1 MLRAAIR
8 VIRADLAA
16 RPLHAVL
23 TGLVIAIAAGTLLV
37 TLYMRASLDAPYDG
51 LRRATNAADAF
62 AVGQHDDVTRLAH
75 MPGVRSADP
84 PRALLEAPLRY
95 GRDVDGITL
104 IDSPAGA
111 RLDRP
116 RLVAGRAARAPGE
129 VMVDHVTAD
138 LRRIRLGSTLPIGSG
153 ARRLPL
159 RVVGIGA
166 WTHPGPF
173 GWLTRG
179 GVAAAERRI
188 GGRPQYALAVRL
200 RDPNASVAFAER
212 AAESLRTRNLRVS
225 EWQQTRNEFSDD
237 SRRMLTIISA
247 TTVLGLIGA
256 AFTLA
261 TAIGGRVIAQRRQIG
276 LLRAVGI
283 TPSQAT
289 ALMVAHYVGLALIA
303 APVGLVGGALIGPRL
318 VGDTARMLAMPAPG
332 IPDPGQ
338 WLLALAATLAV
349 VTLATAVP
357 ARRAGRI
364 TPAETLALGR
374 GARSARASRLA
385 RWARALHLP
394 VIVGLGAKDAFA
406 HRGRAALTLGSL
418 ALAAAVLVCTM
429 GFEATTNRVG
439 SDEAL
444 RAQPW
449 DLGVSTTSLSPERVD
464 ALLRARPEVAAVARV
479 YYVGSVG
486 RGGLDVELRVIDGP
500 LREFPFAI
508 RDGHAALAP
517 GEATFGRAA
526 LEHLGVGIGGR
537 TTLTV
542 ARRPVTLR
550 AVGRHIEPDN
560 DGVEAVLPIAGL
572 PAAVRATLRSP
583 DWAVRLRPG
592 TDARAVQ
599 RALAADTQT
608 RLSVWRPIESLQQ
621 ETAKLRP
628 VVYGVTGLLLAV
640 ALVNLLT
647 TLLLTI
653 AERERDVAV
662 LGAVGATPR
671 QVTAA
676 LVSGGALLALVGGA
690 IGVPVGAWLFRF
702 LISQTDPSDGP
713 DVVTLPAW
721 WWFPL
726 VLPVG
731 LLLCALV
738 SGLAARRAT
747 HIRPAAALRAE

>member
-1 MLRAAIR
+1 MLRAAAR
-8 VIRADLAA
+8 VIRADLAT

-37 TLYMRASLDAPYDG
+37 TLYMRASLDAPYDD

-62 AVGQHDDVTRLAH
+62 AVGQRDDVRRVANL
-75 MPGVRSADP
+75 PGVARSDP
-84 PRALLEAPLRY
+84 PRALLGVTLRI
-95 GRDVDGITL
+95 GRDEDSITL
-104 IDSPAGA
+104 IDTPAAA

-116 RLVAGRAARAPGE
+116 RIVSGRAVRAPGE
-129 VMVDHVTAD
+129 VLVDHAMAD
-138 LRRIRLGSTLPIGSG
+138 FFGLRAGRTLTVGTG
-153 ARRLPL
+153 GRKLRL
-159 RVVGIGA
+159 RVVGTGA

-173 GWLTRG
+173 GWVSQG
-179 GVAAAERRI
+179 GVAAAERQV

-212 AAESLRTRNLRVS
+212 AAERLRTRNLRVS
-225 EWQQTRNEFSDD
+225 DWQQTRNEFTDD

-283 TPSQAT
+283 TPHQAT
-289 ALMVAHYVGLALIA
+289 ALMIAHYVGLALIA
-303 APVGLVGGALIGPRL
+303 APVGLLGGALLAPRL
-318 VGDTARMLAMPAPG
+318 VGDTAHALAMPAPG
-332 IPDPGQ
+332 IPGPEL

-349 VTLATAVP
+349 VTLATAIP

-374 GARSARASRLA
+374 GARSGRASRLA
-385 RWARALHLP
+385 RWARALRLP

-429 GFEATTNRVG
+429 GFEATTDRVG

-449 DLGVSTTSLSPERVD
+449 DLGVSTTALAPERVD

-479 YYVGSVG
+479 YYTSAVG
-486 RGGLDVELRVIDGP
+486 RGGLDVELRVLDGP
-500 LREFPFAI
+500 MREFPFAI
-508 RDGHAALAP
+508 RDGHAAFAS
-517 GEATFGRAA
+517 GEATFGRTA
-526 LEHLGVGIGGR
+526 LEDLGIRIGEPV
-537 TTLTV
+537 TLTV

-550 AVGRHIEPDN
+550 AVGRHVEPDN
-560 DGVEAVLPIAGL
+560 DGVEAVLPIASL
-572 PAAVRATLRSP
+572 PPAVRATLRYP

-592 TDARAVQ
+592 VDPRTAQQAI
-599 RALAADTQT
+599 AHATQT
-608 RLSVWRPIESLQQ
+608 QLAVWRPIESLQQ

-671 QVTAA
+671 QVTEA
-676 LVSGGALLALVGGA
+676 LVAGGALLALLGGA
-690 IGVPVGAWLFRF
+690 IGVPLGAWLFRF
-702 LISQTDPSDGP
+702 LISHTDPSDGP
-713 DVVTLPAW
+713 DVVTFPAW

-747 HIRPAAALRAE
+747 QIRPAVALRAE